1 MPTSF
6 TKKSCLVSY
15 HILNIIAS
23 PVHKIDREQDKKG
36 FDSMNEPISE
46 KSARQVIQQS
56 GQFSLPPQPD
66 IPVSAQSVYPQNR
79 HTNSQ
84 QNHQQSYPM
93 NRSFNRQAAAQHYRD
108 ESLPGVWPGMRGR
121 SPLFL
126 RPPDPAA
133 KKQQMKRPVL
143 VQPDLEQPELKQSEL
158 KRPGLRHPELRQ
170 PGLRHPEL
178 RQPGLNHP
186 GLRQPGLPA
195 MKQSGLKRPGL
206 RTGKIP
212 LRKRLSCRIS
222 RPPL

>member
-1 MPTSF
+1 
-6 TKKSCLVSY
+6 
-15 HILNIIAS
+15 
-23 PVHKIDREQDKKG
+23 
-36 FDSMNEPISE
+36 MNEPISE

-93 NRSFNRQAAAQHYRD
+93 NRAFNRQAAAQHYRD
-108 ESLPGVWPGMRGR
+108 ESLPGVWPDASCENRNARQEPVIPSAPGAG
-121 SPLFL
+121 S
-126 RPPDPAA
+126 

-170 PGLRHPEL
+170 PGL
-178 RQPGLNHP
+178 NHP

-195 MKQSGLKRPGL
+195 MKRSGLKRPGL